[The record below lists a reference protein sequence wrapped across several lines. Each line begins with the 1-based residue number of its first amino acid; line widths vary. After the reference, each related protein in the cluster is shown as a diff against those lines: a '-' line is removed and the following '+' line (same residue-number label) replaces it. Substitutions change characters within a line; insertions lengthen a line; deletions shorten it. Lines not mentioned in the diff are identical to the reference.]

1 MRAKTLTALPLLM
14 AGPALADVPRV
25 AVDIAPVHALVAQVM
40 DGVGTPDLVLPPGAS
55 PHGYA
60 MRPSEAQALQDADLV
75 IWVGPELT
83 PWLAGPLDTIAGGAA
98 RLDLLE
104 VEGIVRLGF
113 REGATFEAHSHDDE
127 HAHEAGHEGHGHEDD
142 NGAEGDH
149 DHDHGDHAHEDHAHE
164 DHAHEEHA
172 HEEHA
177 HEEHAHEDHGHGDHA
192 HEEHAHD
199 DHAHDDHGHDD
210 HAHDDH
216 AHDDHGHDDHAHDG
230 TDPHAW
236 LDPVNAGLWLDAI
249 AAELSRLDPE
259 NAAAYAANAIEG
271 RAALE
276 VVQAGIAARMEPL
289 SGGFIVFHD
298 AYHYFEARFG
308 IEAAGAISMSDAS
321 DPGPARVAEIR
332 DLVAA
337 QGISCVFVE
346 PQFNRGMVDAVFEG
360 TGVRISVIDP
370 LGVGLEIGA
379 GLYPALLDAMA
390 ASFEDCLGQ
399 G

>member
-1 MRAKTLTALPLLM
+1 MRTRSLTALPLLLAIPAM
-14 AGPALADVPRV
+14 TAPALADVPRV

-40 DGVGTPDLVLPPGAS
+40 AGVGTPDLVLPPGAS
-55 PHGYA
+55 PHGYS

-75 IWVGPELT
+75 IWVGPGLT
-83 PWLAGPLDTIAGGAA
+83 PWLAGPLDSIAGGAA
-98 RLDLLE
+98 RLELLD
-104 VEGIVRLGF
+104 VAGITRLGF
-113 REGATFEAHSHDDE
+113 REGATFEAHAHGDE
-127 HAHEAGHEGHGHEDD
+127 HAHEAGHDG
-142 NGAEGDH
+142 H
-149 DHDHGDHAHEDHAHE
+149 DHDQEHAAEGEHAHEGHAHGEHAHEDHAH
-164 DHAHEEHA
+164 
-172 HEEHA
+172 
-177 HEEHAHEDHGHGDHA
+177 GD
-192 HEEHAHD
+192 HAHD

-216 AHDDHGHDDHAHDG
+216 AHEG

-249 AAELSRLDPE
+249 AAELSRLDPD
-259 NAAAYAANAIEG
+259 NAAAYAANAIQA
-271 RAALE
+271 RASLE
-276 VVQAGIAARMEPL
+276 AVLADIAARMGSL

-298 AYHYFEARFG
+298 AYHYYEARFG
-308 IEAAGAISMSDAS
+308 IEASGAISLSDAT

-337 QGISCVFVE
+337 ESISCVFVE

-379 GLYPALLDAMA
+379 GLYPALLEAMA
-390 ASFEDCLGQ
+390 ASFEDCLREG
-399 G
+399 

>member
-1 MRAKTLTALPLLM
+1 MRAKSLTALPLLM

-98 RLDLLE
+98 RLELLE
-104 VEGIVRLGF
+104 VEGITRLGF
-113 REGATFEAHSHDDE
+113 REGATFEAHAHDDE
-127 HAHEAGHEGHGHEDD
+127 HDHEEDHAHEEHAH
-142 NGAEGDH
+142 DH
-149 DHDHGDHAHEDHAHE
+149 DHDHDHQEHAHEEHAH
-164 DHAHEEHA
+164 DEHA

-177 HEEHAHEDHGHGDHA
+177 HEEHAH
-192 HEEHAHD
+192 
-199 DHAHDDHGHDD
+199 DDHGHDD
-210 HAHDDH
+210 H
-216 AHDDHGHDDHAHDG
+216 GHEHAHDG

-249 AAELSRLDPE
+249 AAELTRLDPE
-259 NAAAYAANAIEG
+259 NAATYAANAAEA

-276 VVQAGIAARMEPL
+276 TVQVEIAARIEPL

-298 AYHYFEARFG
+298 TYHYFEARFG

-346 PQFNRGMVDAVFEG
+346 PQFNRGMVNAVFEG

-370 LGVGLEIGA
+370 LGVGLEIGG